1 MTQPI
6 DEAEPLK
13 KLRTKR
19 KDPKRS
25 LAAKKAARNPETQR
39 KRAVAQKKFAK
50 SGAGRQFHKKLGKF
64 NARRSMTKAEGGMK
78 WNALAVQDFLAAN
91 PPRQLQAEAE
101 AIYSD
106 IQSGR
111 FGWESI
117 RDRIDMLAER
127 AEGRPLVEVRDHIES
142 DKEEAEKLIK
152 QIESA
157 AKDANKAVQKMM
169 GIDMGFG
176 ADHGYSRD
184 VGSTSPN
191 VATFYV
197 KLDRLDVPELKH
209 QGIIEDLISWQN
221 EQALEELSSLT
232 GLKWYQVGRSGGHLL
247 TDLDYA
253 PAEDDVMAREWESE
267 PGEST
272 TTFDATAL
280 SELDI
285 KYSQEET
292 GVNDPKHKNDAGSW
306 SAYVDELEALLDGIK
321 EWRAWAEENTKKLE
335 DAEKFIKDYLKGL
348 DQLLLGDIEANEYE
362 LANPDEWSKYFKSPL
377 PDSMRSELDA
387 ARA

>member
-1 MTQPI
+1 MSMFVV
-6 DEAEPLK
+6 DEAGPLK
-13 KLRTKR
+13 KLRKKR

-25 LAAKKAARNPETQR
+25 LAAKKAAKKPAA
-39 KRAVAQKKFAK
+39 KRARSKARKKFAK
-50 SGAGRQFHKKLGKF
+50 SGAGRQFFKKLGKF
-64 NARRSMTKAEGGMK
+64 NARRSMTKSEGGMK
-78 WNALAVQDFLAAN
+78 WNVLAVQDFLAAN
-91 PPRQLQAEAE
+91 PPGHLQVEAE
-101 AIYSD
+101 AIYHD

-117 RDRIDMLAER
+117 RDRIDTLAEK
-127 AEGRPLVEVRDHIES
+127 AEGRPLIEVRDHIES
-142 DKEEAEKLIK
+142 DKEEADKLIK

-197 KLDRLDVPELKH
+197 KLARLDVPELK
-209 QGIIEDLISWQN
+209 GRDIIDDLISWQN
-221 EQALEELSSLT
+221 EQALAELSSLT
-232 GLKWYQVGRSGGHLL
+232 RLKWYQVGRAGGHLL

-253 PAEDDVMAREWESE
+253 PGTDLGRDWGDE

-285 KYSQEET
+285 KYAQEQH
-292 GVNDPKHKNDAGSW
+292 GINDPEYKNDAGSW
-306 SAYVDELEALLDGIK
+306 SAYVDDLEALLDGIK
-321 EWRAWAEENTKKLE
+321 EWKTWVVENTKKLE
-335 DAEKFIKDYLKGL
+335 AAEKFIKGYLKGL
-348 DQLLLGDIEANEYE
+348 DQLLLDDIEANEYE
-362 LANPDEWSKYFKSPL
+362 LADPGEWSKYFKSPL
-377 PDSMRSELDA
+377 PDSMRGELDA
-387 ARA
+387 ARS